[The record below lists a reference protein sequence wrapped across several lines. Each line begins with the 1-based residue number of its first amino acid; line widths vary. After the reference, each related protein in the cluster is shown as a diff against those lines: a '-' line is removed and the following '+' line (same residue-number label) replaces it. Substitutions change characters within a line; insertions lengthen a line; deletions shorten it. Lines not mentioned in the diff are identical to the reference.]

1 MRPFPLRLPIHL
13 GIVIGAVR
21 HMSSVE
27 VLVSL
32 TEGSGEMGRCWV
44 DHTGGIERLLAQV
57 EGYQR
62 SLGGGQL
69 VPGEVGS
76 L

>member
-1 MRPFPLRLPIHL
+1 
-13 GIVIGAVR
+13 
-21 HMSSVE
+21 MSSVG

-32 TEGSGEMGRCWV
+32 AEGSRGMGRCWV
-44 DHTGGIERLLAQV
+44 DHAGGIERLLAQV
-57 EGYQR
+57 EGGQG

-76 L
+76 P